1 MVSFVDE
8 LLLVESDIP
17 GAIHPATGRQPGSD
31 CRLQLN
37 SMVLTI
43 VMTVPFLHLVEYD
56 FWNWSQRQMPL
67 YGAQGQETR
76 AAPSTATE
84 ALLLESGHPVT
95 VAGSN
100 GRTYVLQKRKGFY
113 SWCDTRTAS
122 FDTRA

>member
-1 MVSFVDE
+1 MTRQIR
-8 LLLVESDIP
+8 LLNHAL
-17 GAIHPATGRQPGSD
+17 
-31 CRLQLN
+31 LQNL
-37 SMVLTI
+37 
-43 VMTVPFLHLVEYD
+43 
-56 FWNWSQRQMPL
+56 MPL
-67 YGAQGQETR
+67 FGAQGQEPL